1 MEKRAYKRIPA
12 NIEIEY
18 YLWKPLFWKKLYAG
32 TIRNI
37 SEKGM
42 FISTKTP
49 SFPIDSLLEIYIL
62 FNKKDILFIPA
73 KDNTIAWRNILS
85 DNSCDGIGVELSN
98 PPWEYSEIIE
108 NARTASESKK
118 LSS

>member
-1 MEKRAYKRIPA
+1 MNKNIEKRADKRIPA

-32 TIRNI
+32 TIKNI
-37 SEKGM
+37 SGKGM

-49 SFPIDSLLEIYIL
+49 SFPLDSLLEIYIP
-62 FNKKDILFIPA
+62 FKKDLLFIPA
-73 KDNTIAWRNILS
+73 KDNTIVWRHLLS
-85 DNSCDGIGVELSN
+85 DTSCDGIGVVLSN

-108 NARTASESKK
+108 NIRTAKK
-118 LSS
+118 S

>member
-1 MEKRAYKRIPA
+1 MYKNMEKRVYQRIPA
-12 NIEIEY
+12 NIQIDY
-18 YLWKPLFWKKLYAG
+18 YLWKPLFWKKLYSG
-32 TIRNI
+32 TIKNI

-49 SFPIDSLLEIYIL
+49 SFPIDSLLEIYIPL
-62 FNKKDILFIPA
+62 KNDVLFIPA

-98 PPWEYSEIIE
+98 LPREYLKIIE
-108 NARTASESKK
+108 SVRHAD
-118 LSS
+118 

>member
-1 MEKRAYKRIPA
+1 MLKNKEQRVYKRIPA

-18 YLWKPLFWKKLYAG
+18 YLWKPLFWKRLYPG
-32 TIRNI
+32 TIKNI

-49 SFPIDSLLEIYIL
+49 SFPLDSLLEIYVPY
-62 FNKKDILFIPA
+62 NEDTLFIPA
-73 KDNTIAWRNILS
+73 KDNTIVWRNLLS
-85 DNSCDGIGVELSN
+85 DNSCDGIGIVLSN

-108 NARTASESKK
+108 KARAASK
-118 LSS
+118 